1 MDKSTTVPSSS
12 SASSTL
18 GQSSDIATA
27 FLTALDTSLS
37 KKWRE
42 EDRTWRQQDINY
54 RKEEREYRI
63 VEQLYREQQVNW
75 RKSDLK
81 QRTLD
86 NARVVWNRYVEKN
99 RRDVEE
105 KSEQLKSISNLSAL
119 IAGFAVVS
127 LVELNFTNDFE
138 KLPSHVS
145 EWLISAYA
153 ASTALVVGLMLN
165 SMVLCTF
172 ILSSILKRGKS
183 YVSEDEEAEF
193 LFRCRRFANHFK
205 PGDYPPQPKRTFE
218 RHWENRCES
227 SWKKAFY
234 MFTLGVPVFLANLAC
249 CAWLKFSYSK
259 VTNGLVSGIVF
270 ISALVWA
277 KTNKDWGWE
286 IAKGSDSVRT
296 GINGKKSLKRGADV
310 GGKINGLPFDWH
322 ARPRDDD
329 DDEDEEDD
337 IALGDDK
344 AYFGYEDDDEENDD
358 DEEREEEEKGGKN
371 TSSSY
376 SPTNKSDDSALEK
389 NQLLLRTP
397 GEERGKG
404 EIEEKEERD
413 ERVFVPIHDNNRR

>member
-1 MDKSTTVPSSS
+1 
-12 SASSTL
+12 
-18 GQSSDIATA
+18 
-27 FLTALDTSLS
+27 
-37 KKWRE
+37 
-42 EDRTWRQQDINY
+42 
-54 RKEEREYRI
+54 
-63 VEQLYREQQVNW
+63 
-75 RKSDLK
+75 
-81 QRTLD
+81 
-86 NARVVWNRYVEKN
+86 
-99 RRDVEE
+99 
-105 KSEQLKSISNLSAL
+105 
-119 IAGFAVVS
+119 
-127 LVELNFTNDFE
+127 
-138 KLPSHVS
+138 
-145 EWLISAYA
+145 
-153 ASTALVVGLMLN
+153 
-165 SMVLCTF
+165 LCTF

-322 ARPRDDD
+322 ARPKDDD
-329 DDEDEEDD
+329 DDDDEEDD
-337 IALGDDK
+337 IAPGDDR
-344 AYFGYEDDDEENDD
+344 AYFGYEENDDEEDD
-358 DEEREEEEKGGKN
+358 DDDDQEREEEEKDGKN

-397 GEERGKG
+397 REQRGEG
-404 EIEEKEERD
+404 ETEEKEERD
-413 ERVFVPIHDNNRR
+413 ERVFVPIHDNHVP